1 MAQISQLIGN
11 WFATSSAQL
20 SPKLRRGNRLR
31 TIQASLAIENNTL
44 TLEQVTAVI
53 AGKKVLGLPREIQE
67 VKNAFDAY
75 DQLPNWQA
83 TKVEHLLSAHKLMMQ
98 TLIDSAGHFRSEGV
112 GVYKDKQLIH
122 MAPPASRVQ
131 LLINDLLTWL
141 KNTDCHP
148 LIASCVFHYE
158 FEYIHL
164 FTDGNGRIGR
174 LWQTLYLSQWQ
185 PMFEYLPVETVI
197 KEQQDEYYQALAASD
212 QASNSTPFITFMLNA
227 LLVAMKESAM
237 NEIVVNQANENSLS
251 AQVSA
256 QVKLLLNWLSNKEPQ
271 KLSIVMT
278 ELALKHRATFKKNY
292 ITPALTNDFIALTH
306 PDSPRSPQQKY
317 YLTALGKRFISENN
331 TDD

>member
-1 MAQISQLIGN
+1 MTYKPPFQITHEILNIVAQISELLGN
-11 WFATSSAQL
+11 WSAASSAQL

-53 AGKKVLGLPREIQE
+53 AGKKVLGLPKEIQE

-75 DQLPNWQA
+75 EQLSNWQA
-83 TKVEHLLSAHKLMMQ
+83 TKVEHLLSAHNLMMHS
-98 TLIDSAGHFRSEGV
+98 LIESAAHFRTEGV
-112 GVYKDKQLIH
+112 GVYKDKQLIN

-131 LLINDLLTWL
+131 LLINDLLDWL

-158 FEYIHL
+158 FEYIHP

-212 QASNSTPFITFMLNA
+212 KASDSTPFITFMLNA
-227 LLVAMKESAM
+227 LLSAMKESAM
-237 NEIVVNQANENSLS
+237 NEIAVNQDNENSLS

-256 QVKLLLNWLSNKEPQ
+256 
-271 KLSIVMT
+271 
-278 ELALKHRATFKKNY
+278 
-292 ITPALTNDFIALTH
+292 
-306 PDSPRSPQQKY
+306 
-317 YLTALGKRFISENN
+317 
-331 TDD
+331 